1 MSNGVLSGFP
11 MQDIRVVLLGGSYH
25 QTDSSE
31 AAFEAASVIAVEN
44 AAQKASPV
52 LLEPIMQIQVIAP
65 SEHIGKVIG
74 DLNSRRAQIHETG
87 AVGTSEF
94 IDAQVPLAQM
104 FQYTTE
110 LRSLTQGRGMFT
122 MEFSHH
128 DIAPASIR
136 DAVVNR
142 PLF

>member
-11 MQDIRVVLLGGSYH
+11 MQDIKAVLIGGSYH
-25 QTDSSE
+25 ETDSSE
-31 AAFEAASVIAVEN
+31 TAFEAATVIAFEN

-52 LLEPIMQIQVIAP
+52 LLEPIMKIQVIAP
-65 SEHIGKVIG
+65 NEHIGKVIG
-74 DLNSRRAQIHETG
+74 DLNSRRAQINETG
-87 AVGTSEF
+87 AVGTAES
-94 IDAQVPLAQM
+94 IDAHVPLAQM

-110 LRSLTQGRGMFT
+110 LRSLTQGRGLFT

-128 DIAPASIR
+128 DVAPASTR